1 MPESNLFENFANV
14 ELEPG
19 TIPAEWVL
27 NGNPETRS
35 KILGRSRDLLAHII
49 VWECGAVSYRWHYN
63 QDEAY
68 IVLSGE
74 GFVTDEKGAERRVSQ
89 GDVVFFPAGSNTTW
103 RHPDHFKKIAVLKES
118 VARPLGVVLKL
129 WNKLL
134 RMVGIADTSPFSRSA
149 QRPQ

>member
-1 MPESNLFENFANV
+1 MSESNLTETLANV

-19 TIPAEWVL
+19 TIPAEWIL
-27 NGNPETRS
+27 HGNPETRS

-49 VWECGAVSYRWHYN
+49 VWECGAVSYKWHYN

-74 GFVTDEKGAERRVSQ
+74 GFVTEEEGAERRVGP
-89 GDVVFFPAGSNTTW
+89 GDVVFFRAGANTTW

-118 VARPLGVVLKL
+118 VARPVGVGLKL

-134 RMVGIADTSPFSRSA
+134 RMVGITNTSPFSRSA
-149 QRPQ
+149 